1 MTMTATRH
9 IRLDLGSPSSCQKAI
24 AEIEAYKNEIK
35 QKLTTLVNS
44 LVNEGIKVAAIRIS
58 SAQGDSK
65 RPDVDY
71 EINSDG
77 DIIRAT
83 ISLKGH
89 DALFIEFGAGIAYNT
104 GKQNPWASELGYG
117 PGTWPSEHPPNR
129 AINPGYWYYNTSDSS
144 GAKVSG
150 VRSIGTEATMPLYG
164 AYESVR
170 NNAIR
175 RAVEVFRS

>member
-58 SAQGDSK
+58 SAQGDSI
-65 RPDVDY
+65 PPSVNY

-83 ISLKGH
+83 ISLTGH

-104 GKQNPWASELGYG
+104 GKQNPWSSELGYG

-129 AINPGYWYYNTSDSS
+129 AINPGRWIYGHNDDGSPIW
-144 GAKVSG
+144 
-150 VRSIGTEATMPLYG
+150 SIGTEATMPLYG

-175 RAVEVFRS
+175 QAVEVFRS